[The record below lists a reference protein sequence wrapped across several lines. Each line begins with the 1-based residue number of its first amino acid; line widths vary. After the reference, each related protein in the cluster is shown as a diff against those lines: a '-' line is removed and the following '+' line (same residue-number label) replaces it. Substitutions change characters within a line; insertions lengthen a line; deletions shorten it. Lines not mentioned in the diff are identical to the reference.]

1 MAGGMIWVDE
11 ESLNKLKNALENAG
25 VDYKN
30 NLTKLENLIN
40 EITSGDIQGDPAND
54 LLKKYQEKKEMFEG
68 LRRTID
74 DAGQYVGAQT
84 GKFNDMI
91 GELQQGME

>member
-11 ESLNKLKNALENAG
+11 ESLNKLKNAIENAG

-40 EITSGDIQGDPAND
+40 EITSGDIQGDPADD

>member
-40 EITSGDIQGDPAND
+40 EITSGDIQGDPADD

-68 LRRTID
+68 LRKTID

>member
-40 EITSGDIQGDPAND
+40 EITSGDIQGDPADD